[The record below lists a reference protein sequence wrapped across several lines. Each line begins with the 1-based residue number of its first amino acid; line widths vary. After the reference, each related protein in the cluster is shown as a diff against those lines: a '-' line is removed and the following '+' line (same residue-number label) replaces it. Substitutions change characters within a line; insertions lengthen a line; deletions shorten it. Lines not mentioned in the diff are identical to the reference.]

1 MPFQLKWTPEA
12 AKQYNALREAAQK
25 SVNNRKKSRKGK
37 ASKAEGLFKQVKKA
51 VDKLLSPRNA
61 NGDLD
66 SPASVGSRLPLVAF
80 TFHSAGVNR
89 NNPKQSGLRSHQ
101 FSSMPNPFTTGQPVW
116 ESYAQNNTPGAY
128 RIFWCYGPEDGEL
141 GIISITPHP

>member
-1 MPFQLKWTPEA
+1 MPFQLNWTPEA
-12 AKQYNALREAAQK
+12 VKQYNALREAAQK
-25 SVNNRKKSRKGK
+25 SVNNRKKSRKVK

-51 VDKLLSPRNA
+51 VDKLRE
-61 NGDLD
+61 
-66 SPASVGSRLPLVAF
+66 
-80 TFHSAGVNR
+80 
-89 NNPKQSGLRSHQ
+89 NPKQSGLRSHQ